1 MTDLGSSRP
10 SVETSGAVRGSDRGV
25 TAWAGWASFAGIM
38 LILVGCFQAMEG
50 FVAIFDPGYYRVT
63 SGGLLVEVDY
73 TAWGWTHLL
82 LGILILVSG
91 LGVLS
96 GNVAARAVAV
106 VLAALSA
113 LVHLAFI
120 EAYPVWSV
128 IVITVDVL
136 VIYALTV
143 HGGELRRST
152 R

>member
-10 SVETSGAVRGSDRGV
+10 SAETSRAAHGSDREV
-25 TAWAGWASFAGIM
+25 TGWAGWAAFAGVM
-38 LILVGCFQAMEG
+38 LVMLGCFQAVEG
-50 FVAIFDPGYYRVT
+50 FVAIFDDGYYRVT

-82 LGILILVSG
+82 LGVLILVSG
-91 LGVLS
+91 LGVLA

-106 VLAALSA
+106 ILAGLSA
-113 LVHLAFI
+113 LVNLAFI
-120 EAYPVWSV
+120 EAYPIWSV
-128 IVITVDVL
+128 ILITIDVL

-143 HGGELRRST
+143 HGGELRDSR

>member
-10 SVETSGAVRGSDRGV
+10 SVGTSRTGPT
-25 TAWAGWASFAGIM
+25 TAWSGWAAFAGIM
-38 LILVGCFQAMEG
+38 LVMLGCFQAIEG
-50 FVAIFDPGYYRVT
+50 FVAIFDDGFYRVT
-63 SGGLLVEVDY
+63 SGGLLVNVDY

-82 LGILILVSG
+82 LGLLILVSG

-106 VLAALSA
+106 VLAGLSA
-113 LVHLAFI
+113 LANLAFI
-120 EAYPVWSV
+120 EAYPIWSV

-143 HGGELRRST
+143 HGGELRDSR

>member
-10 SVETSGAVRGSDRGV
+10 SQTSRAARGSDRPV
-25 TAWAGWASFAGIM
+25 TAWSGWAAFAGIM
-38 LILVGCFQAMEG
+38 LVMLGCFQAIEG
-50 FVAIFDPGYYRVT
+50 LVAVFDDGFYRVT
-63 SGGLLVEVDY
+63 SGGLLVNVDY

-82 LGILILVSG
+82 LGLLIAVSG

-106 VLAALSA
+106 VLAGISA
-113 LVHLAFI
+113 LVNLAFI

-143 HGGELRRST
+143 HGGELRDSR